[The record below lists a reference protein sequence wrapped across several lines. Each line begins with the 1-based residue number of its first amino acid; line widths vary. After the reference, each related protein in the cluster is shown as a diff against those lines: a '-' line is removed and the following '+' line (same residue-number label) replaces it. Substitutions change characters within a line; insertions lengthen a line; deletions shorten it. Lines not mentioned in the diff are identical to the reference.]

1 MAQDVVATVRIDMVD
16 GVSEPAGEAA
26 AALEKL
32 QKQLES
38 DTKALAQFEK
48 VLKNLNRATT
58 PNKEEIERVTKAITQ
73 LKERIGTSQTS
84 IVAQGGSLLKTTSK
98 ADAFKKKLQEISKT
112 ASLMPGPL
120 GGVISRLAAF
130 ASAGNASKIALVAV
144 AAGFVALGVGAA
156 VAAKGLTNY
165 AVQAQNARRAEL
177 LQLESVTRLRTVY
190 ATAFR
195 LPRDNAAELQTT
207 IDKVSASVSIGRDEV
222 AQYAIQLEKMGVRA
236 NNMPAALKAVAT
248 AASGWGTEQANQ
260 TATWAAQLALT
271 GGSVDK
277 LAQRVDRQ
285 IGGNVKKRMLDLN
298 VQQKKLAESQQALF
312 GSVDISGLLK
322 ANKAWNDMFAQS
334 TASGRALKQFLGSLV
349 QPLVDAW
356 TAGLTASKNFFLQLM
371 IWGVRVGIMWQR
383 LRLGLRDLGL
393 EAYYKE
399 LTGNTEALIAVGSV
413 LAYNVLPPLAL
424 GLWGVAKAMGAVAV
438 KVAIAT
444 WPFLL
449 AAAAIWGLIKIV
461 ELLYVIWR
469 EVDWP
474 ALGKAVWDGIVGFL
488 ITAKDRAAEV
498 FHNLAKTCSD
508 AFRKAF
514 GIASPSKLFAQYGQD
529 ITAGLTLGIEAGTP
543 KAQQATEGLIKP
555 PDAGAMV
562 DSIAGGGAAGGG
574 GSGVQI
580 ATLNVYCTKDTQP
593 SDAKQIAASIKR
605 ELENILAS
613 VAIQMGAPVT

>member
-1 MAQDVVATVRIDMVD
+1 MVD
-16 GVSEPAGEAA
+16 GVSDAAGEAA
-26 AALEKL
+26 AALKNL
-32 QKQLES
+32 QSQIES
-38 DTKALAQFEK
+38 DVKALAQLEK
-48 VLKNLNRATT
+48 VLKNLKRATQ
-58 PNKEEIERVTKAITQ
+58 PNKEEIDRVTKAIAA
-73 LKERIGTSQTS
+73 LKDRIAGSQAS
-84 IVAQGGSLLKTTSK
+84 VIAQGGSLVKTTSK
-98 ADAFKKKLQEISKT
+98 ADAFRQKLQELSKA

-130 ASAGNASKIALVAV
+130 ASAGSGAKIALVAV
-144 AAGFVALGVGAA
+144 AAGFVALAVGAA
-156 VAAKGLTNY
+156 VAAKSLTNY

-177 LQLESVTRLRTVY
+177 LQLDSVTKLRTVY
-190 ATAFR
+190 AAAFG
-195 LPRDNAAELQTT
+195 LPRDNAAQLQTT

-248 AASGWGTEQANQ
+248 AASGWGAEQANQ
-260 TATWAAQLALT
+260 TAAWAAQLAIT
-271 GGSVDK
+271 GGNVNK
-277 LAQRVDRQ
+277 LAERVDRQ

-322 ANKAWNDMFAQS
+322 ANKAFNDMFAQS
-334 TASGRALKQFLGSLV
+334 TNSGRALKQLLGSLI
-349 QPLVDAW
+349 QPMVDAW

-413 LAYNVLPPLAL
+413 LAYNVLPPLAI

-444 WPFLL
+444 WPFIL

-488 ITAKDRAAEV
+488 VSAKDKIADV
-498 FHNLAKTCSD
+498 FRSLAKTCSN
-508 AFRKAF
+508 AFKKAI
-514 GIASPSKLFAQYGQD
+514 GSNSPSKLFAEYGQD

-543 KAQQATEGLIKP
+543 KAQQATEAMIKT
-555 PDAGAMV
+555 PDASGVV
-562 DSIAGGGAAGGG
+562 DSIGGGRAAGGA
-574 GSGVQI
+574 GSGVAI
-580 ATLNVYCTKDTQP
+580 ATLNVYCSQDTQP

-613 VAIQMGAPVT
+613 VAVQMGAPVT

>member
-1 MAQDVVATVRIDMVD
+1 MVD
-16 GVSEPAGEAA
+16 GVSDAAGEAA

-32 QKQLES
+32 QSQIES
-38 DTKALAQFEK
+38 DTKALAQLEK
-48 VLKNLNRATT
+48 ALKNLKRSTK
-58 PNKEEIERVTKAITQ
+58 PNEEEINRVTKAIAQ
-73 LKERIGTSQTS
+73 LKERIAGSQAS
-84 IVAQGGSLLKTTSK
+84 VIAQGGSLVKSASK
-98 ADAFKKKLQEISKT
+98 ADAFKKKLQEISKV

-120 GGVISRLAAF
+120 GGVVSRLAAF
-130 ASAGNASKIALVAV
+130 ASAGTGAKIALVAV
-144 AAGFVALGVGAA
+144 AAGFVALAVGAA
-156 VAAKGLTNY
+156 VAGKSLTNY

-260 TATWAAQLALT
+260 TATWAAQLAIT
-271 GGSVDK
+271 GGNVNK
-277 LAQRVDRQ
+277 LAERVDRQ

-322 ANKAWNDMFAQS
+322 ANKAFNDMFAQS
-334 TASGRALKQFLGSLV
+334 TASGRALKQFLGSLI
-349 QPLVDAW
+349 QPMVDAW
-356 TAGLTASKNFFLQLM
+356 AAGLTASKNFFLQLM
-371 IWGVRVGIMWQR
+371 IWGVRVAIMWQR
-383 LRLGLRDLGL
+383 VRLGLRDLGL
-393 EAYYKE
+393 EEYYKE
-399 LTGNTEALIAVGSV
+399 LTSNTEALIAVGLV
-413 LAYNVLPPLAL
+413 LAYNVLPPILV
-424 GLWGVAKAMGAVAV
+424 GLWGMVTALGAA
-438 KVAIAT
+438 ALNMLILIS
-444 WPFLL
+444 PFLL
-449 AAAAIWGLIKIV
+449 AAAAVWGLIKIV
-461 ELLYVIWR
+461 ELLFVIWR

-488 ITAKDRAAEV
+488 SSASDKVADV
-498 FHNLAKTCSD
+498 FRSLAKKCSE

-543 KAQQATEGLIKP
+543 QAQQATEAMIKT
-555 PDAGAMV
+555 PDASGVV
-562 DSIAGGGAAGGG
+562 DSIGGGQAAGG

-580 ATLNVYCTKDTQP
+580 ATLNVYCSKDTQP

-605 ELENILAS
+605 ELENVLAS
-613 VAIQMGAPVT
+613 VAVQMGAPVT